1 MASFT
6 RQAIMAAF
14 LKLLN
19 ERPLAQI
26 TVKDIVETCGINRNS
41 FYYHFDDIPSLLEV
55 IVTEEADRIIDRYTE
70 FESIEE
76 CFEAV
81 VSFALENKRAVYH
94 IYNSANREMY
104 ERYLLRICEHVVTK
118 FYDNV
123 FSESP
128 LSDDDRTIII
138 RFFKCT
144 CFGQIIDWLECGMK
158 EDIVASFRRLF
169 ELRRGDAKEFFLGRR
184 TEK

>member
-6 RQAIMAAF
+6 RQAIKAAF

-55 IVTEEADRIIDRYTE
+55 IVTEEADAIIEKYTE
-70 FESIEE
+70 FDSIEQ

-81 VSFALENKRAVYH
+81 VRFAIENKRAVYH
-94 IYNSANREMY
+94 IYNSANRQLY
-104 ERYLLRICEHVVTK
+104 ERYLLRICEHVVK
-118 FYDNV
+118 KYFDSV
-123 FSESP
+123 LAESA
-128 LSDDDRTIII
+128 LSDEDKEIII

-144 CFGQIIDWLECGMK
+144 CFGQIIEWLEGGMK
-158 EDIVASFRRLF
+158 DDIISSFNRLC
-169 ELRRGDAKEFFLGRR
+169 ELRRGEAKEFFLGS
-184 TEK
+184 KQP